1 MKVMECPDTIDR
13 AKVICYTR
21 IDSRHKHTGNT
32 RQIVAGELMGA
43 ASGLAICQ
51 YPDDAAFYLFGCD
64 DSWCTITDTWHESLD
79 DAQHQAEFE
88 YVGVSSTWVFKP

>member
-1 MKVMECPDTIDR
+1 MECPNTIGN

-21 IDSRHKHTGNT
+21 IDSRHRYTGNT
-32 RQIVAGELMGA
+32 RQIVGGELVGP
-43 ASGLAICQ
+43 ASGLAVCQ
-51 YPDDAAFYLFGCD
+51 YPGDTAFYLFGCD
-64 DSWCTITDTWHESLD
+64 ETWSNITDTWHESLD